1 MKLFKYFL
9 VCIIVAGLVACNS
22 AGDKTSEKAGT
33 SSDSSAIDSLKKQ
46 DNTIVVPDQP
56 AGIDTP
62 QAPEEV
68 DNVTI
73 SPGGDTKE
81 ERKTVRGKVT
91 GGNAPFSYALT
102 VNGPGTLQVT
112 LAPDK
117 IGCNI
122 RIGKIISPSGKTEG
136 PFSKETK
143 YKLTE
148 TGTYQIHVEHANAAS
163 AESCDF
169 TLRMVTS

>member
-1 MKLFKYFL
+1 MKAFKYL
-9 VCIIVAGLVACNS
+9 IVCFIAALSACNS
-22 AGDKTSEKAGT
+22 AGDKTSDRAGT
-33 SSDSSAIDSLKKQ
+33 SSDSSVIDSMKRQ

-56 AGIDTP
+56 VGFDTP
-62 QAPEEV
+62 QKSGEGDSV
-68 DNVTI
+68 II

-81 ERKTVRGKVT
+81 GRKTVRGKVS
-91 GGNAPFSYALT
+91 GGNAPYSYSLT

-122 RIGKIISPSGKTEG
+122 RIGKIISPTGKSEG

-148 TGTYQIHVEHANAAS
+148 TGTYQIQVEHADASS
-163 AESCDF
+163 AEVCDF
-169 TLRMVTS
+169 TLRMVTN